1 MAKAITTTG
10 EEISFELGRVFH
22 GIGFVALEIS
32 SSDLEKAIEIIGVKK
47 TFNYL
52 RDNLFT
58 RMIEPHKVILTN
70 D

>member
-10 EEISFELGRVFH
+10 EEISFELSRVFH
-22 GIGFVALEIS
+22 GIGFIALEIS
-32 SSDLEKAIEIIGVKK
+32 LSDLEKAIEIIGIKK
-47 TFNYL
+47 AFNYL
-52 RDNLFT
+52 RNHLLT